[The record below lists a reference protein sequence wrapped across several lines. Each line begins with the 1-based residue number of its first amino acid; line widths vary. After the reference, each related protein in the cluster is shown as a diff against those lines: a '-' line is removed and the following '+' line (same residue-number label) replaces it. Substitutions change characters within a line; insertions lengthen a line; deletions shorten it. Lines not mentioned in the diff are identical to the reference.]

1 MFYAKLNQD
10 GTLNRYPYTLTD
22 MIRENT
28 STSFPA
34 VITDETAASFGVVP
48 VVPAVE
54 PAYDHTVDLSR
65 TAQKKSGK
73 WTEIWVS
80 TPATPQE
87 IAART
92 SDKAN
97 SVRSERNR
105 LLVDSDWTQLPDAPV
120 DRTAWATYRQ
130 ALRDIGQQPGFP
142 WQLQWPVRPN

>member
-1 MFYAKLNQD
+1 MFYAKLNDD
-10 GTLNRYPYTLTD
+10 GTLDRYPYTLTD

-28 STSFPA
+28 GTSFPA

-48 VVPAVE
+48 VAPAVE

-65 TAQKKSGK
+65 TAQKKNGK
-73 WTEIWVS
+73 WVEVWVS

-87 IAART
+87 IADRT
-92 SDKAN
+92 NDKAN

-105 LLVDSDWTQLPDAPV
+105 LLADSDWTQLPDAPV
-120 DRTAWATYRQ
+120 DRTVWATYRQ

-142 WQLQWPVRPN
+142 WNITWPVKP